1 MKVPILVLFFIAGLA
16 VSCSKSDDKP
26 ACTNKLSLS
35 RDRQIIDSFLQKN
48 GQKELFHFDSQ
59 ELVYYYIEK
68 PGTGTTKPTID
79 SLVSFRYIGRL
90 MNGTIVDS
98 LTVKQPP
105 TAPLR
110 TFGSGVRVVY
120 AISQLSKG
128 GKIRLV
134 IPSSSQFGCLQ
145 VAGVN
150 IVPPNS
156 QLVYEYELTDMIPSY

>member
-1 MKVPILVLFFIAGLA
+1 MKGTILVLFFMAGLA
-16 VSCSKSDDKP
+16 AGCSKPEDRS
-26 ACTNKLSLS
+26 ACTNSLTLGQ
-35 RDRQIIDSFLQKN
+35 DRHIIDSFLQKN
-48 GQKELFHFDSQ
+48 GDAALYTFDPQAS
-59 ELVYYYIEK
+59 VYFYIEH

-79 SLVSFRYIGRL
+79 SLVSFRYSGRL

-110 TFGSGVRVVY
+110 SFSEGVYVTY
-120 AISQLSKG
+120 ALSKISKG

-134 IPSSSQFGCLQ
+134 IPSSSQFGCLEMT
-145 VAGVN
+145 GVN
-150 IVPPNS
+150 PVPANS